1 VDQTFAHR
9 FTQDEANALLDELR
23 PLVEQMRTAHATLR
37 ASQARLH
44 DLMEKAVLGGGSRI
58 PPELMHAGTHL
69 EKAVMAIQRHGVVI
83 KDVSVGLLDFPS
95 ERDGRPVFLCWKPG
109 ESAVGYWHDIE
120 GGYAGRQPLDP

>member
-1 VDQTFAHR
+1 MDQAFAHR

-58 PPELMHAGTHL
+58 PPELMRAGTHL
-69 EKAVMAIQRHGVVI
+69 ETAVLGIQRRGVVI

-109 ESAVGYWHDIE
+109 ESAVGYWHDVE

>member
-1 VDQTFAHR
+1 
-9 FTQDEANALLDELR
+9 
-23 PLVEQMRTAHATLR
+23 MRTAHATLR

-69 EKAVMAIQRHGVVI
+69 EMAVMAIQRHGVVI